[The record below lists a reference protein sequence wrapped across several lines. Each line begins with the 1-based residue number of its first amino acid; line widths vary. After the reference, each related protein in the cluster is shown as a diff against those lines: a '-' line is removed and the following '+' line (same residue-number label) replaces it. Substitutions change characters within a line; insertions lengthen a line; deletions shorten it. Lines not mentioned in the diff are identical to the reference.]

1 MDDEELRTVKLS
13 DEYDEQVIG
22 KCDICGDTMYSFQTT
37 YYFSIKGK
45 AFRVCP
51 CCCIQISGEPKYKS
65 NGMCLRNYTDEEMA
79 DFLTW
84 VQQDAYAYGAV
95 DGYGGMVYPNTY
107 AGWLKWFGEEE
118 S

>member
-1 MDDEELRTVKLS
+1 VRE
-13 DEYDEQVIG
+13 
-22 KCDICGDTMYSFQTT
+22 
-37 YYFSIKGK
+37 
-45 AFRVCP
+45 
-51 CCCIQISGEPKYKS
+51 
-65 NGMCLRNYTDEEMA
+65 YTDTEFA

-95 DGYGGMVYPNTY
+95 DGYGQMVYPNTY